1 MHDNGRLANLFGAA
15 ALAATGAMTAA
26 AAAVTDGGLS
36 AAAALVTL
44 ASEPGIGV
52 TELSRRLG
60 LSQPGASRLIEALA
74 ARGLVL
80 SGKHS
85 EPAGASSAPRRRAG
99 EHSEPQASSKHGEP
113 EAGGRSVSL
122 RLTPAGVEK
131 ARLILAER
139 ERALA
144 ALLAPLSERA
154 RPELDAALSAVLER
168 LTEEGA
174 PVHRTCRLCDE
185 QACIA
190 AAPCP
195 VDQAWRRRSGP

>member
-1 MHDNGRLANLFGAA
+1 MHDRLPDDRGPHDGASHEGAPDAGAAHESGRLANVFGAV
-15 ALAATGAMTAA
+15 ALAATRAMTSA

-52 TELSRRLG
+52 TELGRRLG
-60 LSQPGASRLIEALA
+60 LSQPGATRLVEGLVS
-74 ARGLVL
+74 RGLV
-80 SGKHS
+80 
-85 EPAGASSAPRRRAG
+85 RN
-99 EHSEPQASSKHGEP
+99 EP
-113 EAGGRSVSL
+113 EPRGRMVAL
-122 RLTPAGVEK
+122 WPTPEGAEK

-144 ALLAPLSERA
+144 ALLAPLDEQA
-154 RPELDAALSAVLER
+154 RRELDASLCLVLEQ
-168 LTEEGA
+168 LSDEGA
-174 PVHRTCRLCDE
+174 PAHLTCRLCDE

-195 VDQAWRRRSGP
+195 VDQAWRHRSQRC